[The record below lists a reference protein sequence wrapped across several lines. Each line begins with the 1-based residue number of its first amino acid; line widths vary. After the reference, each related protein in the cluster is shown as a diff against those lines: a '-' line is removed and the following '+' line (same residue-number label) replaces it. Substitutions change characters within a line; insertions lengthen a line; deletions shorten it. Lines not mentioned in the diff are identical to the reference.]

1 MGPVSGGDSW
11 LPGVVIQPRLIC
23 CCFFSMFGVV
33 NCHVVDDFL
42 AQWRKLLLFISRP
55 PCSSDWMLIV
65 EANIVD
71 F

>member
-33 NCHVVDDFL
+33 NCHVVDGVI
-42 AQWRKLLLFISRP
+42 LFISRP
-55 PCSSDWMLIV
+55 SCSSDWMLIV

-71 F
+71 L

>member
-1 MGPVSGGDSW
+1 MGPVLGGDSW
-11 LPGVVIQPRLIC
+11 LPCVGSQPRLIC
-23 CCFFSMFGVV
+23 CFSMFGVV

-42 AQWRKLLLFISRP
+42 AQWRKLLSIISRP